1 MKSLDYQH
9 IPDFFAELTKI
20 RSASSL
26 ALQFLILTA
35 ARTIEV
41 THCTA
46 DEFDHQRLLWTVPAA
61 RMKARKEHQVPLS
74 KQCFKIIKTINHNHK
89 YLFTD

>member
-1 MKSLDYQH
+1 MKSLDYQN

-20 RSASSL
+20 QSTSSL

-41 THCTA
+41 TQCTA
-46 DEFDHQRLLWTVPAA
+46 DEIDHQRLLWTVPAS
-61 RMKARKEHQVPLS
+61 RMKARKEHRYLLANNVLKSLIQL
-74 KQCFKIIKTINHNHK
+74 TI
-89 YLFTD
+89 T